1 MNMEERNGNIILQ
14 NADEFDLIQTFE
26 CGQCFR
32 WDAGADGVYTGV
44 HKGYVLRIGQQGNSV
59 TFYHTTRAEF
69 ESVWA
74 PYFDLKNDYK
84 AIQATLSRDPVLA
97 QAIQAGKGIRI
108 LAQEPFE
115 TLISFIISANNNIPR
130 IKGIIE
136 RLCTEFGEAIPNQD
150 GIYYAFPTAEAL
162 AVLSRSELAPI
173 RAGFRDNYILD
184 AAQKVAG
191 GALDLTALY
200 GMDYDSAK
208 NELKKVK
215 GVGDKVADCVL
226 LFGYGKYNA
235 FPVDV
240 WVRRVLAH
248 YYPGGAHQ
256 SDPAAFARARFG
268 TLGGFAQQYLFYH
281 ARESK
286 IAK

>member
-1 MNMEERNGNIILQ
+1 MHIEEKNGALVLHGI
-14 NADEFDLIQTFE
+14 DEFNLVQTFE

-32 WDAGADGVYTGV
+32 WNAGADGVYTGV
-44 HKGYVLRIGQQGNSV
+44 HKGRVLRIGQEKNAIV
-59 TFYHTTRAEF
+59 FYHTTRAEF
-69 ESVWA
+69 DAIWA
-74 PYFDLKNDYK
+74 PYFDFGTDYK

-97 QAIQAGKGIRI
+97 QAIRAGSGIRI

-130 IKGIIE
+130 IKGIVE
-136 RLCTEFGEAIPNQD
+136 RLCTEFGEAIPHKD

-162 AVLSRSELAPI
+162 AALSRNDLAPI
-173 RAGFRDNYILD
+173 RAGFRDAYILD

-191 GALDLTALY
+191 GELDLTALY
-200 GMDYDSAK
+200 GMDYDAAK
-208 NELKKVK
+208 HELKKIK

-226 LFGYGKYNA
+226 LFGFGKRNA

-256 SDPAAFARARFG
+256 TDPAAFARARFG
-268 TLGGFAQQYLFYH
+268 PLGGFAQQYLFYH